1 MAWTVPF
8 YLAHYL
14 YVIQTFKMKV
24 KIRIGF
30 FLAIFFL
37 PFKPAIAQS
46 EDYARKKAEAI
57 KAVSPFELIATH
69 QKTDVIIEYEDDE
82 LIVFEP
88 NRKQAPVHLLIV
100 PKKRINTLNEVEN
113 AHQQTLGKM
122 ILLAKEIAKKKG
134 IDQTGYRIGLN
145 TNEDAGQSVFH
156 IHLHLL
162 GGMKLGPMMDQT
174 FVVDNNRVPE
184 VKQPILE
191 KYIHHFKDTANFH
204 GTVLVA
210 KGDSIIHHAA
220 YGFFDVENKIPNTIN
235 TQFLIGSLTKSFVAT
250 CIMQLVDKKLVDLN
264 EPIQKY
270 LPKLKPAVAKGVTVH
285 HLLKQ
290 QSGLAVYL
298 DDLTTVEVMDISP
311 EEILDIINTSKKS
324 FASGEKHEYS
334 NINYSLLAMIV
345 EQASGLS
352 YQDYLTQN
360 VFTPNGMTHS
370 GVERLIHVPANRAIG
385 YRDINGKFRR
395 VQNVVSYAFG
405 SGDIYSTTLDLFK
418 WGQAVQSGSLIS
430 EASRAKM
437 WDGGPKDWG
446 YYGYG
451 FRVQPY
457 QRNPLETQP
466 GVLIR
471 HGGTMNGFISNYHYY
486 KEDDL
491 TVIILSNYRNIPIRT
506 MSYHLKELLLG
517 SEPGKRRNLLS
528 E

>member
-1 MAWTVPF
+1 MTAN
-8 YLAHYL
+8 
-14 YVIQTFKMKV
+14 
-24 KIRIGF
+24 IRIGI
-30 FLAIFFL
+30 FLTIFIL
-37 PFKPAIAQS
+37 PSKKAFAQS
-46 EDYARKKAEAI
+46 EDYTRKKESAI
-57 KAVSPFELIATH
+57 TTVSPFELIVTH
-69 QKTDVIIEYEDDE
+69 QTTDAKIEYEDDD

-113 AHQQTLGKM
+113 ANQQMLGKM

-134 IDQTGYRIGLN
+134 VDQTGYRIALN

-162 GGMKLGPMMDQT
+162 GGIKLGPMMDQT
-174 FVVDNNRVPE
+174 FKNNNGPSE
-184 VKQPILE
+184 IKQPQLE

-220 YGFFDVENKIPNTIN
+220 YGFFDVENKTPNTTN

-250 CIMQLVDKKLVDLN
+250 CIMQLVDKKLIDLRA
-264 EPIQKY
+264 PIQKY
-270 LPKLKPAVAKGVTVH
+270 LPKLKLALAEGVTVH

-298 DDLTTVEVMDISP
+298 DDLTIVEIMDISP

-324 FASGEKHEYS
+324 FAPGEKHEYS
-334 NINYSLLAMIV
+334 NINYCLLAMIV
-345 EQASGLS
+345 EQVSGLS
-352 YQDYLTQN
+352 YQAYLAQN
-360 VFTPNGMTHS
+360 VFMPTGMAHS
-370 GVERLIHVPANRAIG
+370 GVERLINVPPNRAIG
-385 YRDINGKFRR
+385 YRNINGRFRR

-405 SGDIYSTTLDLFK
+405 SGDIYSTTLDLLK

-430 EASRAKM
+430 EASKTKM
-437 WDGGPKDWG
+437 LDGGPQDWG

-457 QRNPLETQP
+457 QRNPSESKP

-517 SEPGKRRNLLS
+517 SEPDKRKNLLA